1 MRGWHKVQK
10 KVFDT
15 GVDFLVRSFPEKQV
29 DYALLW
35 NFLSDLTD
43 EQFMTAIKQVIL
55 LDKEIYKST
64 NLVAVIREKALKQ
77 DFLAADAWGEVIAQI
92 RSVGSW
98 GQPVFKNKVI
108 EQAVNLM
115 GWKELCMSENQIADR
130 AHFLK
135 IFETL
140 MTRENKE
147 TIISNQNLIG
157 QEKVKELLKSAMPK
171 GSK

>member
-1 MRGWHKVQK
+1 MQQQLFK
-10 KVFDT
+10 KGLDL
-15 GVDFLVRSFPEKQV
+15 LVRSFPEKQI
-29 DYALLW
+29 DYEILW
-35 NFLSDLTD
+35 TYLQDLTED
-43 EQFMTAIKQVIL
+43 QFMAAINKIIL

-64 NLVAVIREKALKQ
+64 NLVALIREKALKQ
-77 DFLAADAWGEVIAQI
+77 DLLAADAWGEVIAQI

-108 EQAVNLM
+108 EQTVDRM
-115 GWKELCMSENQIADR
+115 GWKELCLSENQVADR

-157 QEKVKELLKSAMPK
+157 QEKAKELLKSAMPK